1 MVKAFVDGEDIHTS
15 TAAKVFNVD
24 VDDVTSE
31 LRKRAKAVNFG
42 IMYGI
47 GEYSLSQDLGISV
60 AQAKRYIS
68 DYLASYPAIDA
79 YLKGTIK
86 QAYEDGYVTTIF
98 GRRRYITELKSPKKP
113 LRSFG
118 ERVAMNSP
126 IQGSA
131 ADIIKIAMI
140 NVDKR
145 LHEAGIDA
153 HLILQVHDELI
164 IESHPDCADEALEIL
179 RFEMENAVSLI
190 VPMDVDISYGTTW
203 FECK

>member
-1 MVKAFVDGEDIHTS
+1 MLWAYENGVDIHS
-15 TAAKVFNVD
+15 QTASQVFGAELES
-24 VDDVTSE
+24 VTAQMRS
-31 LRKRAKAVNFG
+31 RAKAVNFG

-60 AQAKRYIS
+60 AQAKRYIA

-164 IESHPDCADEALEIL
+164 IEAHSDCADEALDIL
-179 RFEMENAVSLI
+179 QTEMEGAISLA
-190 VPMDVDISYGTTW
+190 VPMDVDISCGATW